1 VKKFVL
7 ATTWLVALM
16 TAGAASAADMSVK
29 APRSAPVVPA
39 SDWTGP
45 YIGAELGGKWSDVGW
60 TATSLRDPPG
70 VFVGIPL
77 PMDASSPRSYRPASL
92 RAGGYLGYNWQI
104 APQWVVGVEGDAA
117 WADKTASAAGL
128 PGCTPAIGGCT
139 APFLPVPPGGGDT
152 TSVKLGWDAG
162 LRARAGWLP
171 TPNLLLYATGG
182 VAWQNL
188 ASSGTCGPVV
198 TSSYCNGVGQ
208 PVPGSITNSTTR
220 LGWTVGGGLEWKVL
234 ANWFARA
241 EYRFAEFA
249 TWNEVLGFG
258 TTVFGS
264 NTYRYQL
271 NVNTHMASFGI
282 GYKFAKY

>member
-1 VKKFVL
+1 VKKFAL

-16 TAGAASAADMSVK
+16 AAGAASAADMSVK

-45 YIGAELGGKWSDVGW
+45 YIGAELGGKWSDVNW

-117 WADKTASAAGL
+117 WADKTANAVGF
-128 PGCTPAIGGCT
+128 PGCAPAIGGCT
-139 APFLPVPPGGGDT
+139 APITPAPLSGGDT
-152 TSVKLGWDAG
+152 TSVKLGWDAS
-162 LRARAGWLP
+162 LRGRAGWLP

-182 VAWQNL
+182 AAWQNL
-188 ASSGTCGPVV
+188 ASAGSCGPVV
-198 TSSYCNGVGQ
+198 TSAYCNGIVQ

-220 LGWTVGGGLEWKVL
+220 LGWTIGGGLEWKVS
-234 ANWFARA
+234 ASWFTRA
-241 EYRFAEFA
+241 EYRFADFA
-249 TWNEVLGFG
+249 TWNEVFGFG
-258 TTVFGS
+258 TGIFGS

-271 NVNTHMASFGI
+271 NVHTHMATFGL
-282 GYKFAKY
+282 GYKFAKF